1 MYCSCAGS
9 AAWPV
14 KKENET
20 ALVVYHAE
28 LQMVRQK
35 WTISRTLW
43 NWDKGW

>member
-1 MYCSCAGS
+1 LTILALYEGRMYCSCAGS

-35 WTISRTLW
+35 
-43 NWDKGW
+43 